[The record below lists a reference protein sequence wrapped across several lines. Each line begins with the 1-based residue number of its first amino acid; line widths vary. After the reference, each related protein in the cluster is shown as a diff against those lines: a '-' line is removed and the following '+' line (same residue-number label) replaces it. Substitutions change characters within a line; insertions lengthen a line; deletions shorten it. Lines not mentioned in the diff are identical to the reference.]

1 MGGEKEKQWQGHR
14 WLREQRESPETIKKE
29 RKETVAVRCQAPYKA
44 KMPKKRPPSQ
54 QPKETCA
61 HRWVRQ
67 STLSSCLSLLLLPQH
82 IMRCAI
88 ARQSPTELNLKWRI
102 KIPESFLQTTWA
114 GTFWASRQT
123 QRQWDVQ
130 WEGLWDVQWRQAADS
145 GSDKCSTQCSAPCD
159 ENSSTVRIA
168 LYIEIV
174 KNHRVLGA
182 VSGAWLGLMAKRD
195 ERRQREVARCQ
206 RKRRRWR
213 LPRRVKANFR
223 WRRLL
228 SHVFHYTLHTV
239 LPSLSLSLPC
249 HSRPSPLSFSIV
261 VSITACPARDI
272 SHIDDIQLIE
282 PVWSMM
288 KALAVFLFIFSSA
301 FLSIFFSS
309 FTSHTLPPFA
319 VVFCVYKITM
329 LKIKSSA
336 RNETSAKTHNTQ
348 QIIEQHFIYL
358 PYLCVFVWKYIYA
371 G

>member
-1 MGGEKEKQWQGHR
+1 MTRASLIERAAWITR
-14 WLREQRESPETIKKE
+14 DTIKKE

-223 WRRLL
+223 CRRLL

-239 LPSLSLSLPC
+239 LPSLSLS
-249 HSRPSPLSFSIV
+249 PLSFSPLSPIFFYR
-261 VSITACPARDI
+261 SIHNCLPCPRYIAYWWHTADRARLVDDESVGGI
-272 SHIDDIQLIE
+272 S
-282 PVWSMM
+282 
-288 KALAVFLFIFSSA
+288 FY
-301 FLSIFFSS
+301 IFFSVSLDFLLLLHLPHSPS
-309 FTSHTLPPFA
+309 FCCCF
-319 VVFCVYKITM
+319 
-329 LKIKSSA
+329 
-336 RNETSAKTHNTQ
+336 
-348 QIIEQHFIYL
+348 
-358 PYLCVFVWKYIYA
+358 LCI
-371 G
+371 